1 MEAEDSLGSIRINKN
16 GEVRRRQDMNR
27 FKKRKAIKEGKI
39 IVDHGDNDI
48 RIYRT
53 PKDLINMGQESEE
66 KEKTNREQRT

>member
-1 MEAEDSLGSIRINKN
+1 
-16 GEVRRRQDMNR
+16 MNR

>member
-16 GEVRRRQDMNR
+16 GEVRRSQDMNR

-53 PKDLINMGQESEE
+53 PKDLINIGQESEE
-66 KEKTNREQRT
+66 KEKTNHEQRK

>member
-1 MEAEDSLGSIRINKN
+1 MNK
-16 GEVRRRQDMNR
+16 

-53 PKDLINMGQESEE
+53 PKDLINMGQDSEE
-66 KEKTNREQRT
+66 KETTNREQRTGKKQQANGTHIKGGTAADK

>member
-1 MEAEDSLGSIRINKN
+1 MEAEDSSGSIRINKN
-16 GEVRRRQDMNR
+16 GEVRRRQDMNK

-53 PKDLINMGQESEE
+53 PKDLINIGQESEE
-66 KEKTNREQRT
+66 KEKTNREQQT

>member
-53 PKDLINMGQESEE
+53 PKDLINIGQDNEE

>member
-1 MEAEDSLGSIRINKN
+1 MNK
-16 GEVRRRQDMNR
+16 

-53 PKDLINMGQESEE
+53 PKDLINMGQERDRKSVV
-66 KEKTNREQRT
+66 

>member
-1 MEAEDSLGSIRINKN
+1 MNK
-16 GEVRRRQDMNR
+16 

-53 PKDLINMGQESEE
+53 PKDLINMRQESEE